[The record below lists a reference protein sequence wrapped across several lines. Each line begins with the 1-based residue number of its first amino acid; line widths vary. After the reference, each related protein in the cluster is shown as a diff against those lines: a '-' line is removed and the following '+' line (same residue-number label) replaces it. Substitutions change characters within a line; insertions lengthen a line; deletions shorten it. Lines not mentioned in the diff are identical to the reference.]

1 MENEITKAL
10 DNVDAMSELSS
21 TGTLGSV
28 INFFINFWNEILY
41 PIFGFMVP
49 VSGIAGGIGGI
60 MDVVIK

>member
-1 MENEITKAL
+1 MENGITKAL

-49 VSGIAGGIGGI
+49 ATQIAGGVGGI